1 MIDDEYGPPRGR
13 TLSLPLVVAGLAVLA
28 AVGISLLAYASVKTQ
43 GAKVSILETDVRELE
58 GRLEDFRL
66 ADEAL
71 QGRVKGAEGKL
82 RRKDVGQAPLA
93 AKILKSVFTV
103 ETEDGVGAGFAGWV
117 ENGQL
122 YVVTAAHVVTELGEQ
137 VNLERNNGSWGAEVV
152 GMDKARDLAILRV
165 SGHPVGAKA
174 LWQKPLRNR
183 PRPGDELLLV
193 GSPYGLGGTVT
204 SGVVSAV
211 RPSLIQTDAAA
222 NPGNSGGPAV
232 DRHGRVV
239 GVLVSGGGENLNFAV
254 PVRQLCKTLRDC

>member
-1 MIDDEYGPPRGR
+1 MSYDEYEPRTR
-13 TLSLPLVVAGLAVLA
+13 TLSLPSIVAGLAVLA
-28 AVGISLLAYASVKTQ
+28 AIGVSLLAYATVKTQ
-43 GAKVSILETDVRELE
+43 GTKIDLLETDVRELE

-66 ADEAL
+66 AEEAL
-71 QGRVKGAEGKL
+71 DTRVRNAEGKL
-82 RRKDVGQAPLA
+82 RQKDAGRAPLA
-93 AKILKSVFTV
+93 AKTLKSVFTI
-103 ETEDGVGAGFAGWV
+103 ETRDGLGAGFAGWV
-117 ENGQL
+117 EDGTMF
-122 YVVTAAHVVTELGEQ
+122 VVTAAHVVSEVGEQ
-137 VNLERNNGSWGAEVV
+137 VTLERNNGSWGAQVV
-152 GMDKARDLAILRV
+152 GRDRQRDLAVLRV
-165 SGHPVGAKA
+165 SGHPVGAEP

-211 RPSLIQTDAAA
+211 RPRLIQTDAAA

-254 PVRQLCKTLRDC
+254 PIRQLCVTLRDC

>member
-1 MIDDEYGPPRGR
+1 MSYDENEAPAR
-13 TLSLPLVVAGLAVLA
+13 TLSLPLILAGVAVLA
-28 AVGISLLAYASVKTQ
+28 AVGVSLLAYASVKAQ
-43 GAKVSILETDVRELE
+43 GTKVSLLETDVRELE
-58 GRLEDFRL
+58 ARLEEFRL
-66 ADEAL
+66 ADEEL
-71 QGRVKGAEGKL
+71 KGRVQGAEGKL
-82 RRKDVGQAPLA
+82 RRKEVGQAPLA

-103 ETEDGVGAGFAGWV
+103 ETRDGLGAGFAGWV
-117 ENGQL
+117 ENGQMH
-122 YVVTAAHVVTELGEQ
+122 VVTAAHVVSEVGEQ
-137 VNLERNNGSWGAEVV
+137 VNLERNNGSWAAEVV

-211 RPSLIQTDAAA
+211 RPKLIQTDAAA

-254 PVRQLCKTLRDC
+254 PIRQLCATLRDC

>member
-1 MIDDEYGPPRGR
+1 MYDEEYGPRTR
-13 TLSLPLVVAGLAVLA
+13 TLSLPLIVAGLAVLA
-28 AVGISLLAYASVKTQ
+28 AIGISTLAYASVKTQ
-43 GAKVSILETDVRELE
+43 GTKVSLLETDVRELE
-58 GRLEDFRL
+58 GRLEEFRL
-66 ADEAL
+66 ADQQL

-82 RRKDVGQAPLA
+82 RLKDAGQAPLA

-103 ETEDGVGAGFAGWV
+103 KTADGLGAGFAGWTQH
-117 ENGQL
+117 GHM
-122 YVVTAAHVVTELGEQ
+122 YVVTAAHVVSEIGER
-137 VNLERNNGSWGAEVV
+137 VTIERNNGSWGAEVV
-152 GMDKARDLAILRV
+152 GRDKQRDLAVLHV
-165 SGHPVGAKA
+165 SGRPVGAVA

-211 RPSLIQTDAAA
+211 RPQLIQTDAAA

-232 DRHGRVV
+232 DRHGHVV

-254 PVRQLCKTLRDC
+254 PIRQLCATRRDC